1 MAYLFGASHSLPL
14 SVVYRRLLA
23 SAVAILALAVPS
35 AASAEVVVDGT
46 VNRITLEG
54 LRKTRE
60 AVVYDLLEVTPGDP
74 VTPDL
79 LQSIEET
86 LIDSD
91 LFATVEVTARPITTA
106 GTTDTAIEEDP
117 REIVILLDEKWTL
130 VPIPFFT
137 TDGDSYQGGLIVIE
151 TNLLGFNK
159 QLISAGFLG
168 TEGVRGFVAYG
179 DPSVLGSQWTTG
191 LSAGLGRNE
200 EERELPD
207 GTVLR
212 SFEYDQQR
220 LSATVGYNFT
230 RRFSVSG
237 GIGYERWELISG
249 DDLED
254 GQLWEPAVTTRYNA
268 TRPVDVLRVGPTAQ
282 LGARTVT
289 YQSGWEVSAD
299 AEWAVPVATTH
310 RVRLTASGGI
320 GDMPTVAEA
329 VLSGDGYRTLPFQ
342 SVAADRWGSVSTTYD
357 LPVLSAGWG
366 ALVLSHF
373 WELGNYTNDD
383 VDPRSFYGPGGG
395 FRVYIRQV
403 AIPALGLDVAYNI
416 PDRGIAFSF
425 SLGAQM

>member
-1 MAYLFGASHSLPL
+1 MAYIFGAIRPGAL
-14 SVVYRRLLA
+14 SVVHRGLLA
-23 SAVAILALAVPS
+23 SAVVLLALAAPS

-46 VNRITLEG
+46 VNQITVEG

-60 AVVYDLLEVTPGDP
+60 EVVYDLLEVAPGDP

-86 LIDSD
+86 LLDSN
-91 LFATVEVTARPITTA
+91 LFATVQVTARPVTTP
-106 GTTDTAIEEDP
+106 GTTETADEQDA

-137 TDGDSYQGGLIVIE
+137 TDGESYQGGLIVIE
-151 TNLLGFNK
+151 TNLLGLNK

-179 DPSVLGSQWTTG
+179 DPSVFGSKWTTG

-212 SFEYDQQR
+212 SYEYDQQR
-220 LSATVGYNFT
+220 LGATVGYNFS

-237 GIGYERWELISG
+237 GIGYERWEIISG
-249 DDLED
+249 DDLDD
-254 GQLWEPAVTTRYNA
+254 GQLWEPELTARYNA
-268 TRPVDVLRVGPTAQ
+268 TRPVDVLRVGPRAR

-299 AEWAVPVATTH
+299 TEWAFPVATTH
-310 RVRLTASGGI
+310 RVRLTGSGAVGE
-320 GDMPTVAEA
+320 MPTVAEA

-342 SVAADRWGSVSTTYD
+342 AVAADRWGSVSTTYD
-357 LPVLSAGWG
+357 LPILSAGWG

-373 WELGNYTNDD
+373 WELGSYTNDD
-383 VDPRSFYGPGGG
+383 VEPRLFYGPGGG

-416 PDRGIAFSF
+416 PDGGIAFSF